1 MVPAIREPALTTWL
15 FRMAVAGTIAVSFT
29 LTACGRKGPLDPPP
43 RAQAQ
48 AQAQPVPQP
57 GAPPV
62 QAEVADEYGNPPE
75 PKGQRKGF
83 LLDWLLN

>member
-1 MVPAIREPALTTWL
+1 MVPAIREPALTIWL
-15 FRMAVAGTIAVSFT
+15 FRMAVAGSIAVSFT
-29 LTACGRKGPLDPPP
+29 LSACGRKGPLDAPP

-48 AQAQPVPQP
+48 QVSQQATPPQ
-57 GAPPV
+57 
-62 QAEVADEYGNPPE
+62 QAEVPDEYGNPPE

>member
-1 MVPAIREPALTTWL
+1 MVPAIREPAVTWL

-29 LTACGRKGPLDPPP
+29 LTACGRKGPLDAPP

-48 AQAQPVPQP
+48 AQPAPQP
-57 GAPPV
+57 GAPPN
-62 QAEVADEYGNPPE
+62 QAEVEDEFGNPPE

>member
-29 LTACGRKGPLDPPP
+29 LTACGRKGPLDLPP

-48 AQAQPVPQP
+48 PVAQQEP